1 MLTANEALDR
11 IRVGE
16 LVFEPFRMKVSE
28 SPLGNEGRAPDWWL
42 SLEWAGS
49 AHRFAV
55 EYKSQATP
63 KALTAAIAQ
72 AEGAAGD
79 DLPMVMAPYL
89 GPDALDRLLERSV
102 SGIDLSGNGVIIV
115 PGEWLVLRT
124 GSENRYPDNKP
135 IRAVYSGTSSLVGR
149 ALLLRREFPQL
160 KGIREE
166 ITRRGGEISLGTVS
180 KVIRALEEDLV
191 VVREPAIR
199 TVQPDLLLDRLV
211 TGYQPPVVDRVID
224 LQVPDVPGTLDVLA
238 SRADELG
245 LRLVVQSEGRYVVAP
260 TSVDRV
266 VIYADSLPRLLED
279 IDVEP
284 DPAFPNLTLR
294 QTSDQRVY
302 FDRRRTGNIPYAPP
316 LQVYLELA
324 TGGKRERETASQ
336 LRDDLLEYR
345 YS

>member
-16 LVFEPFRMKVSE
+16 LVFEPFRMRMSE
-28 SPLGNEGRAPDWWL
+28 APLGTEGRAPDWWL

-72 AEGAAGD
+72 AEAVAGD
-79 DLPMVMAPYL
+79 DRPMVMAPYL

-102 SGIDLSGNGVIIV
+102 SGIDFSGNGVIIV

-245 LRLVVQSEGRYVVAP
+245 LRLVVQSERRYVVAP

-279 IDVEP
+279 IDVET
-284 DPAFPNLTLR
+284 DPAFPNISVR

-302 FDRRRTGNIPYAPP
+302 FDRRRAGAIPYAPP

-324 TGGKRERETASQ
+324 SGGKRERETASQ